1 VEREAQLGWEQRF
14 GPIAAGAAFLAA
26 VLLMVGL
33 VLVQTVV
40 LADAEQNDRSIL
52 LAIDGEPGAL
62 VASSIAQAL
71 SYIGVG
77 VVLWYLF
84 KATRH
89 RRPEVP
95 GWLLVMVLVGP
106 LLLSVAAVLGAL
118 DRVDVAEEFAAGE
131 PVRGGPGEKRAEELI
146 DDRNTAGGLAGFV
159 GSFTFAI
166 ALVLVSI
173 HAMRAGLLSR
183 FIGILGAVIGFIL
196 VVLPVPGI
204 REVLQI
210 FWLGSLAALFLGRW
224 PGGRGPAWASGRAE
238 PWPTAAQRAVSGTQD
253 SVDRRSGVPES
264 LDVDAPVAGEGEPA
278 PARRSSRK
286 RKRRS

>member
-1 VEREAQLGWEQRF
+1 METDAQLEWEQRF
-14 GPIAAGAAFLAA
+14 GRLAAGAAFASA

-40 LADAEQNDRSIL
+40 LADADQNDRSIL

-62 VASSIAQAL
+62 VGSAIAQAL
-71 SYIGVG
+71 SFLALG

-95 GWLLVMVLVGP
+95 AWLLAMVLLGP
-106 LLLSVAAVLGAL
+106 LLLSIAAVLGAL
-118 DRVDVAEEFAAGE
+118 DRVDIADEFAAGE
-131 PVRGGPGEKRAEELI
+131 PLRGAPGEKRAEDLLE
-146 DDRNTAGGLAGFV
+146 DRNTAGGIAGFV
-159 GSFTFAI
+159 GTFAIAI

-173 HAMRAGLLSR
+173 HAMRAGLVSR

-204 REVLQI
+204 REIVQI
-210 FWLGSLAALFLGRW
+210 FWLGALAALFLGRW
-224 PGGRGPAWASGRAE
+224 PGGRGPAWESGQAE
-238 PWPTAAQRAVSGTQD
+238 PWPTAAQRAMRDTQD
-253 SVDRRSGVPES
+253 SVDRRSGVPEAAT
-264 LDVDAPVAGEGEPA
+264 DDADEGGSGQA
-278 PARRSSRK
+278 PAARRASRK
-286 RKRRS
+286 RKRRG